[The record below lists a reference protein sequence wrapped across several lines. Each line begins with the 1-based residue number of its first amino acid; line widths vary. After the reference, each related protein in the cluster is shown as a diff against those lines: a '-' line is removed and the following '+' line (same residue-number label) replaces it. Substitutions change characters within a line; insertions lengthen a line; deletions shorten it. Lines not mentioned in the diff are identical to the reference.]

1 MEWKDFNESIKELG
15 NLINNNGYKPDII
28 IALARGGWVP
38 TRYLSD
44 LLHTKN
50 IGSIGIKYEDET
62 RTKLITYS
70 KPSIPI
76 ECKKIL
82 LVEDMLE
89 SGKSIKW
96 AYEYYSN
103 QGYDVKTACLFI
115 MKNTEFISDFYIKT
129 IDEKIR
135 FPWEEEKP
143 N

>member
-1 MEWKDFNESIKELG
+1 MRTKSSRKSRIERRKK
-15 NLINNNGYKPDII
+15 NNNINGCRQTGSGKTIFLNAFI
-28 IALARGGWVP
+28 N
-38 TRYLSD
+38 YL
-44 LLHTKN
+44 L
-50 IGSIGIKYEDET
+50 GIKYEDET

-70 KPSIPI
+70 KPSIPK

-115 MKNTEFISDFYIKT
+115 MKKTEFIPDFYIKT

>member
-1 MEWKDFNESIKELG
+1 MEWDEFNENIKQLG
-15 NLINNNGYKPDII
+15 KIINREVFKPDII
-28 IALARGGWVP
+28 IAIARGGWIP

-44 LLHTKN
+44 LLHTKK

-62 RTKLITYS
+62 RTKLSTYS
-70 KPSIPI
+70 KPSIPK

-89 SGKSIKW
+89 SGNSIKW

-103 QGYDVKTACLFI
+103 HGYDVKTACLFI
-115 MKNTEFISDFYIKT
+115 MKKTEFIPNFYVKI
-129 IDEKIR
+129 IDDKIR
-135 FPWEEEKP
+135 FPWEEEKL

>member
-1 MEWKDFNESIKELG
+1 MEWEEFNENINKLG
-15 NLINNNGYKPDII
+15 KLINNDGFKPDII
-28 IALARGGWVP
+28 IALARGGWIP
-38 TRYLSD
+38 TIYLSD

-50 IGSIGIKYEDET
+50 IGSMGIKYEDDT

-70 KPSIPI
+70 KPSIPQ

-96 AYEYYSN
+96 AYEYYCN
-103 QGYDVKTACLFI
+103 IGYDVKTACLFI
-115 MKNTEFISDFYIKT
+115 MKKTEFIPDFYIKT